1 MFDNNGNSRNYS
13 EPICP
18 NMYVLIS
25 SVVDRDLWDRDGDLF
40 LHCSAMVCNAI
51 VKDICTPS
59 PINKSV
65 HYSVRTKTLDL
76 CKSEKFFNF
85 GVLFWVKIVY
95 TNETHFVCQSISIF
109 FIVLVIYNFG
119 YSWLVIDIFGGC
131 FIVLGSF
138 VACHLW
144 G

>member
-59 PINKSV
+59 PINTQ
-65 HYSVRTKTLDL
+65 Y
-76 CKSEKFFNF
+76 
-85 GVLFWVKIVY
+85 I
-95 TNETHFVCQSISIF
+95 
-109 FIVLVIYNFG
+109 LVSALKRWI
-119 YSWLVIDIFGGC
+119 I
-131 FIVLGSF
+131 
-138 VACHLW
+138 
-144 G
+144 